1 MYLPPQSLS
10 KDSLLTQALTAEQ
23 VQIDDG
29 FPQQQQQHQQPHQQH
44 QQQQQQQQLHL
55 QQQQQQQMQLMQQQ
69 IQLQQHQL
77 QQQYQQQQASMYD
90 PSQQLSSSVPL
101 NLTASF
107 HPGHKDAMND
117 ASGTND
123 WTSFLAS
130 DNFENADTEMDQL
143 QEDVNEEN
151 FGSGQRNHFS
161 MPNPSFM
168 ERAERQ
174 QKREIPGE
182 ILQQQLHQQQQ
193 RQQQQQQQQ
202 QQQMYQLQQQ
212 QALRLQ
218 LELAARTQLPAS
230 PAPSMIYSSS
240 PQFHTSGPL
249 GSPQFVSGLGHF
261 PSGHSPAHS
270 PLSPGNYGGDDY
282 FSSRQAASGPAFSP
296 GGTTKIKSR
305 PRPSTAGARVSQG
318 GIKALFGQSMPKN
331 NRASLDLKAEMS
343 ILNSQQQLQQQ
354 QQSQNG
360 ASALAAKLALAKK
373 KKSPKTTSGEIPTLS
388 KEDLNAAMGT
398 VATRSIQGVATPTG
412 ETPPALTLAERR
424 AASAGTLPKPP
435 AGPTTPGSLI
445 PPNLGLDAQAK
456 KFVLPTTTTPGAEN
470 SPLLTPGLSTSA
482 SSPAPIQ
489 IGRII
494 PRNSSLLTRTEEQ
507 QRLLDDAMEKVD
519 FEDVTV
525 SELKEMLRQRGKHG
539 GGKKADLIKRLQ
551 TEIEIIRANRNP
563 TYRSGGAMPIP
574 IGTPSA
580 SSLHRTLGNMHI
592 GSPPVHTGNM
602 TSSPSNRRYTP
613 YAPLPSPGAVHHPLG
628 HSSGGPMPARP
639 TMASTH
645 PTQSELAQFGGAN
658 GFVENGGSQPSS
670 LPRNIAMPA
679 GREASAPFPSGSPRM
694 SSLLGSGFISSD
706 GSVHQNPVHPHNQ
719 RQGSVNGHGARKS
732 PPAQHTSPSNTSMRS
747 SQSPEITVVG
757 DVKDPN
763 PNLFMSDGYSM
774 GLQFPPSEGDLLQ
787 SPFES
792 AMSTV
797 SLSPTPSYT
806 SVTSSRMRQQ
816 SPLSQQLVF
825 NSAEYEIGNTDA
837 VLYDDACVPRRPSST
852 DIKQAEDDFLA
863 LSPVAIGRPVDQ
875 QHQFSIHQM
884 IQQQQQQ
891 QQQQLGMEDATSS
904 GLGDSS
910 YLHSGQQPLSQD
922 DLDMF
927 LLGSHSEFPGSD
939 STYTKDGFTW

>member
-29 FPQQQQQHQQPHQQH
+29 FTQQQQQQQQQQQHQHQNQQH
-44 QQQQQQQQLHL
+44 QQQHQLHL
-55 QQQQQQQMQLMQQQ
+55 QQQQQQQMHLMQQQ
-69 IQLQQHQL
+69 LQIQ
-77 QQQYQQQQASMYD
+77 QQQYQQQSSMYD
-90 PSQQLSSSVPL
+90 SSHLSSSVPL
-101 NLTASF
+101 NFSAGF
-107 HPGHKDAMND
+107 HPGHKDALND

-130 DNFENADTEMDQL
+130 DNFDNADTEMDQL

-193 RQQQQQQQQ
+193 H
-202 QQQMYQLQQQ
+202 QMYQLQQQ

-230 PAPSMIYSSS
+230 PAPSIIYSSS
-240 PQFHTSGPL
+240 PQFHTPGPL

-282 FSSRQAASGPAFSP
+282 FSSRQAVPGPAFSP

-331 NRASLDLKAEMS
+331 SRASLDLKAEMA
-343 ILNSQQQLQQQ
+343 ILNAQQQLQ

-360 ASALAAKLALAKK
+360 ASALTSKLALANANAAKK

-398 VATRSIQGVATPTG
+398 VAARSIQGVATPTG
-412 ETPPALTLAERR
+412 ETPALTLAERR
-424 AASAGTLPKPP
+424 AASAGTLPKVP

-445 PPNLGLDAQAK
+445 PPSLGLDAQAK
-456 KFVLPTTTTPGAEN
+456 KFVLPSTTTPGAEN
-470 SPLLTPGLSTSA
+470 SPLLTPNLSTSA

-494 PRNSSLLTRTEEQ
+494 PRNSSSLTRTEEQ
-507 QRLLDDAMEKVD
+507 QRLFDDAMEKVD

-563 TYRSGGAMPIP
+563 AHRPVGGAMPIP

-592 GSPPVHTGNM
+592 GSPPVHSGNM
-602 TSSPSNRRYTP
+602 SSSPSNRRYTP

-628 HSSGGPMPARP
+628 HSSGPMPTRP
-639 TMASTH
+639 TMASSH
-645 PTQSELAQFGGAN
+645 QSQSELTAQFSGAN
-658 GFVENGGSQPSS
+658 GFVENASQPGSV
-670 LPRNIAMPA
+670 PRNIVMPA
-679 GREASAPFPSGSPRM
+679 GREAPSFPSGSPRM
-694 SSLLGSGFISSD
+694 SSLLGSSFISSD

-719 RQGSVNGHGARKS
+719 RQGSVTGTGTKKS
-732 PPAQHTSPSNTSMRS
+732 PSASQSSPSNTSMSS
-747 SQSPEITVVG
+747 SQSPEVTIVT
-757 DVKDPN
+757 DVKDPDGN
-763 PNLFMSDGYSM
+763 QLMSDGFSM
-774 GLQFPPSEGDLLQ
+774 GLQFPAGETGENREFLHQ

-792 AMSTV
+792 TMSTV
-797 SLSPTPSYT
+797 SLSPTPSYN
-806 SVTSSRMRQQ
+806 SVNPSRMRQQ
-816 SPLSQQLVF
+816 SPLSQQLIF
-825 NSAEYEIGNTDA
+825 NSTEYEVGNSDT
-837 VLYDDACVPRRPSST
+837 VLYDDACVPRRPSSA

-863 LSPVAIGRPVDQ
+863 LSPVAIGHPMD
-875 QHQFSIHQM
+875 QHQQQYSIHQM
-884 IQQQQQQ
+884 IQQQQQ
-891 QQQQLGMEDATSS
+891 LGMEGATSS

-910 YLHSGQQPLSQD
+910 YLHNGQQPLSQD
-922 DLDMF
+922 DLDML

>member
-1 MYLPPQSLS
+1 MYLPSQSLS

-23 VQIDDG
+23 IQIDDG
-29 FPQQQQQHQQPHQQH
+29 FI
-44 QQQQQQQQLHL
+44 
-55 QQQQQQQMQLMQQQ
+55 QQQQQMHLMQQQ
-69 IQLQQHQL
+69 LQLQQQQL
-77 QQQYQQQQASMYD
+77 QQQYQQHTPMYD
-90 PSQQLSSSVPL
+90 SSHLSSSVPL
-101 NLTASF
+101 HLSASF
-107 HPGHKDAMND
+107 HPGHKDALND

-130 DNFENADTEMDQL
+130 DNFDNIDTEMDQL

-151 FGSGQRNHFS
+151 FGSGLRNHFS

-182 ILQQQLHQQQQ
+182 ILQQQRHQQQQ
-193 RQQQQQQQQ
+193 QH
-202 QQQMYQLQQQ
+202 MYQLQQQ

-218 LELAARTQLPAS
+218 LEQAARTQLPAS
-230 PAPSMIYSSS
+230 PAPSIIYSSS
-240 PQFHTSGPL
+240 PQFHTPGPL

-261 PSGHSPAHS
+261 PSGHSP
-270 PLSPGNYGGDDY
+270 GNYGGDDY
-282 FSSRQAASGPAFSP
+282 FSSRQAVPGPAFSP

-331 NRASLDLKAEMS
+331 NRTSLDLKAEMAV
-343 ILNSQQQLQQQ
+343 LHAQQQQQ

-360 ASALAAKLALAKK
+360 ASALASKLAVANANANAAKK

-388 KEDLNAAMGT
+388 NEDLNAAMGT
-398 VATRSIQGVATPTG
+398 VAARSIQGVATPTG

-424 AASAGTLPKPP
+424 AASAGTLPKVPT
-435 AGPTTPGSLI
+435 GPTTPGSLI
-445 PPNLGLDAQAK
+445 PPNLGLDVQAK
-456 KFVLPTTTTPGAEN
+456 QFVPPSTTTPGAEN
-470 SPLLTPGLSTSA
+470 SPLLTPNLSTSA
-482 SSPAPIQ
+482 PSPAPIQ

-494 PRNSSLLTRTEEQ
+494 PRNSSSLTRTEEQ
-507 QRLLDDAMEKVD
+507 QRLFDDAMEKVD

-551 TEIEIIRANRNP
+551 TEIEIIRASRNP
-563 TYRSGGAMPIP
+563 AYRPAGGAKPIP

-592 GSPPVHTGNM
+592 GSPPVHPGNVS
-602 TSSPSNRRYTP
+602 SSPSNRRYTP
-613 YAPLPSPGAVHHPLG
+613 YAPLPSPGAVHHPLS
-628 HSSGGPMPARP
+628 HSSGPMPTRP
-639 TMASTH
+639 TMASSH
-645 PTQSELAQFGGAN
+645 PSQAELTAQFGGAN
-658 GFVENGGSQPSS
+658 SFVENASQSGS
-670 LPRNIAMPA
+670 LPRNIAVPA
-679 GREASAPFPSGSPRM
+679 GREAPVFPSGSPRM
-694 SSLLGSGFISSD
+694 SSLLGSSFISSD

-719 RQGSVNGHGARKS
+719 RQGSVTGTGAKKS
-732 PPAQHTSPSNTSMRS
+732 PSASHSSPSNTSMRS
-747 SQSPEITVVG
+747 SQSPEVTIVG
-757 DVKDPN
+757 DVKDPDTN
-763 PNLFMSDGYSM
+763 QFMSDGFSM
-774 GLQFPPSEGDLLQ
+774 GLQFPAGETGENREFLLQ

-806 SVTSSRMRQQ
+806 SANSSRMRQQ

-825 NSAEYEIGNTDA
+825 NSTEYEVGNSDA
-837 VLYDDACVPRRPSST
+837 VLYDDACVPRRSSSA

-863 LSPVAIGRPVDQ
+863 LSPVAIGHPVDQ
-875 QHQFSIHQM
+875 HQQQYSIHQM

-891 QQQQLGMEDATSS
+891 QQLGMEGAVSS

-910 YLHSGQQPLSQD
+910 YIHNGQQTLSQD
-922 DLDMF
+922 DLDML

>member
-29 FPQQQQQHQQPHQQH
+29 FT
-44 QQQQQQQQLHL
+44 QQQQQQQQQQYQHQNQQQQHQLHL
-55 QQQQQQQMQLMQQQ
+55 QQQQQQQMHLMQQQ
-69 IQLQQHQL
+69 LQIQQQQL
-77 QQQYQQQQASMYD
+77 QQQYQQQSPMYD
-90 PSQQLSSSVPL
+90 SSQLSSSVPL
-101 NLTASF
+101 NLSAGF
-107 HPGHKDAMND
+107 HPGHKDALND

-130 DNFENADTEMDQL
+130 DNFDNADTEMDQL

-193 RQQQQQQQQ
+193 H
-202 QQQMYQLQQQ
+202 QMYQLQQQ

-230 PAPSMIYSSS
+230 PAPSIIYSSS
-240 PQFHTSGPL
+240 PQFHTPGPL

-282 FSSRQAASGPAFSP
+282 FSSRQAVPGPAFSP

-331 NRASLDLKAEMS
+331 SRASLDLKAEMA
-343 ILNSQQQLQQQ
+343 ILNAQQQLQ

-360 ASALAAKLALAKK
+360 ASALASKLALANANAVKK

-398 VATRSIQGVATPTG
+398 VAARSIQGVATPTG

-424 AASAGTLPKPP
+424 AASAGTLPKVP

-456 KFVLPTTTTPGAEN
+456 KFVLPSTTTPGAEN
-470 SPLLTPGLSTSA
+470 SPLLTPNLSTSA

-494 PRNSSLLTRTEEQ
+494 PRNSSSLTRTEEQ
-507 QRLLDDAMEKVD
+507 QRLFNDAMEKVD

-551 TEIEIIRANRNP
+551 TEIEIIRSNRNP
-563 TYRSGGAMPIP
+563 ALRPAGGAMPIP

-592 GSPPVHTGNM
+592 GSPPVHSGNM
-602 TSSPSNRRYTP
+602 SSSPSNHRYTP
-613 YAPLPSPGAVHHPLG
+613 YAPLPSPGSVHHPLG
-628 HSSGGPMPARP
+628 HSSGPMPTRS
-639 TMASTH
+639 TMASSH
-645 PTQSELAQFGGAN
+645 PSQSELTAQFGGAN
-658 GFVENGGSQPSS
+658 GFVENASQSGS
-670 LPRNIAMPA
+670 LPRNIVMPA
-679 GREASAPFPSGSPRM
+679 GREAQSFPSGSPRM
-694 SSLLGSGFISSD
+694 SSLLGSSFISSD

-719 RQGSVNGHGARKS
+719 RQGSVAGTGIQKS
-732 PPAQHTSPSNTSMRS
+732 PPASHSSPSNTSMSS
-747 SQSPEITVVG
+747 SQSPEVTIVT

-763 PNLFMSDGYSM
+763 ANQLMSDGFRM
-774 GLQFPPSEGDLLQ
+774 GLQFPAGETGENREFLLQ

-792 AMSTV
+792 AMSAV

-806 SVTSSRMRQQ
+806 SVNPSRMRQQ
-816 SPLSQQLVF
+816 SPLSQQLIF
-825 NSAEYEIGNTDA
+825 NSTEYEVGNSDT
-837 VLYDDACVPRRPSST
+837 VLYDDACVPRRPSSA

-863 LSPVAIGRPVDQ
+863 LSPVAIGHPMD
-875 QHQFSIHQM
+875 QHQQQYSIHQM
-884 IQQQQQQ
+884 IQQQQ

-910 YLHSGQQPLSQD
+910 FLHNGQQPLSQD
-922 DLDMF
+922 DLDML

-939 STYTKDGFTW
+939 STYTKDRFNW